1 MVIAFGNNFV
11 VVVVFGNSLVVVVVP
26 STQVRFVAV
35 RACFFTNGA
44 SSSQL
49 SPCGSSGRFLTD
61 SGKLR
66 GIFFLV

>member
-11 VVVVFGNSLVVVVVP
+11 VVVCGNSVVVVVVP
-26 STQVRFVAV
+26 STRARFAAV

-44 SSSQL
+44 SSSEL
-49 SPCGSSGRFLTD
+49 SPCGSSGRFLTN

-66 GIFFLV
+66 GIFFPV

>member
-26 STQVRFVAV
+26 LTQVRFVAV

-44 SSSQL
+44 SSS
-49 SPCGSSGRFLTD
+49 
-61 SGKLR
+61 
-66 GIFFLV
+66 